1 MEKSQS
7 RFCGMFLPLLTKYS
21 FLGEDCTL
29 GYISIKFWDFFD
41 IPCSCFPKIQ
51 VSLNIPYLSLL
62 MTLGF
67 TCGERKLAK
76 ISKSLKYCDHGCLHL
91 FYFIF
96 IYLFLFL
103 FFLLFLCLFMSLWT
117 APIVKN
123 SLETYLKTYFGW
135 NLLYLSKKR
144 GRPSLKIF

>member
-7 RFCGMFLPLLTKYS
+7 RFCGMFLPLLTKFS
-21 FLGEDCTL
+21 CLGKDCTL
-29 GYISIKFWDFFD
+29 GYNSIKFWDFFD

-51 VSLNIPYLSLL
+51 VSLNIPYLSLI

-91 FYFIF
+91 FFFIF
-96 IYLFLFL
+96 IFYFYFLFL
-103 FFLLFLCLFMSLWT
+103 FFIYFFFFLLFFMSFY
-117 APIVKN
+117 VFMN
-123 SLETYLKTYFGW
+123 SS
-135 NLLYLSKKR
+135 NC
-144 GRPSLKIF
+144 